1 MDLTDALRWVV
12 AHTVVALVLAV
23 LLLVV
28 YRLTRPAIHRVV
40 PSVLRAQAS
49 HLPAGTLTDT
59 EVDKRAATL
68 EALLQQLLRAALL
81 AGLVA
86 VVLAAYD
93 LWSLLAG
100 IVLLVAAVMVSSQ
113 DVVLDYVMG
122 FLILVE
128 GPYFKGDWISVSGQ
142 TTGFEGEV
150 QEIGLRRTVL
160 RDNTGAANAI
170 SNGLIRASSNVTR
183 VFSIAIV
190 ELGVPRAADLEPVL
204 RVGAD
209 VVTALKQDPAWS
221 ERTPDDAPADVWVT
235 GLGLD
240 GPGIRIQLRVAP
252 GARMAVSSELRLR
265 FAIALSEAGI
275 ATTRWEAPT
284 PVGLTSEWPAV
295 SGRSGSRP

>member
-1 MDLTDALRWVV
+1 MDLTDAIRWVV

-23 LLLVV
+23 FLLIG
-28 YRLTRPAIHRVV
+28 YRLAVPAIRRVV
-40 PSVLRAQAS
+40 PGLLRAQAA

-59 EVDKRAATL
+59 EISKRVATI
-68 EALLQQLLRAALL
+68 EALLLQLLRAGLL

-86 VVLAAYD
+86 VVLAAFD

-100 IVLLVAAVMVSSQ
+100 IVLLVAAVMVASQ

-150 QEIGLRRTVL
+150 QEIGLRRTML
-160 RDNTGAANAI
+160 RDTTGAMNAV

-183 VFSIAIV
+183 VFSIAVV

-204 RVGAD
+204 RVAGA
-209 VVTALKQDPAWS
+209 VATALKADPAWS
-221 ERTPDDAPADVWVT
+221 ERILADTPTDVWVT

-240 GPGIRIQLRVAP
+240 GPGIRIQQRVAP

-265 FAIALSEAGI
+265 LAVALSEAGI

-284 PVGLTSEWPAV
+284 PIELSGERPASAGAPV
-295 SGRSGSRP
+295 VPV

>member
-1 MDLTDALRWVV
+1 MDLTDAIRWGV
-12 AHTVVALVLAV
+12 AHTIVALILVVVLLVAYRLAV
-23 LLLVV
+23 
-28 YRLTRPAIHRVV
+28 PAIRRVV
-40 PSVLRAQAS
+40 PGLLKAQAA
-49 HLPAGTLTDT
+49 HLPAGTLTDA
-59 EVDKRAATL
+59 EVSKRVATI
-68 EALLQQLLRAALL
+68 EALLLQLLRAALL
-81 AGLVA
+81 LGLVA

-100 IVLLVAAVMVSSQ
+100 IVLLVAAVMVASQ

-150 QEIGLRRTVL
+150 QEIGLRRTML
-160 RDNTGAANAI
+160 RDTTGAMNAV

-190 ELGVPRAADLEPVL
+190 ELSVPRAADLEPVL
-204 RVGAD
+204 RVAAEVATELKAD
-209 VVTALKQDPAWS
+209 PQWT
-221 ERTPDDAPADVWVT
+221 ERLLVDAPTDVWVT

-240 GPGIRIQLRVAP
+240 GPGIRLQQRVAP
-252 GARMAVSSELRLR
+252 GARMAVSSELRRRL
-265 FAIALSEAGI
+265 AVALADAGI

-284 PVGLTSEWPAV
+284 PVTVAGEPGA
-295 SGRSGSRP
+295 GAA

>member
-12 AHTVVALVLAV
+12 AHTVLALVLVVV
-23 LLLVV
+23 LLIA
-28 YRLTRPAIHRVV
+28 YRLAVPAIHRVV
-40 PSVLRAQAS
+40 PGVLRAQAS
-49 HLPAGTLTDT
+49 HLPAGMLTDA
-59 EVDKRAATL
+59 EVSKRVATI
-68 EALLQQLLRAALL
+68 EGLLLQLLRAALL

-86 VVLAAYD
+86 VMLAAYD

-100 IVLLVAAVMVSSQ
+100 IVLLVAAVMVASQ

-160 RDNTGAANAI
+160 RDNTGAVNAV

-183 VFSIAIV
+183 VFSMAVV
-190 ELGVPRAADLEPVL
+190 ELAIPRAVDLEPVL
-204 RVGAD
+204 RAGAD

-221 ERTPDDAPADVWVT
+221 ARIEVDTPTDVWVT
-235 GLGLD
+235 GLGVE
-240 GPGIRIQLRVAP
+240 GPGIRIQQRVAP
-252 GARMAVSSELRLR
+252 GARMAVASEMRRRL
-265 FAIALSEAGI
+265 AVALQEAGI

-284 PVGLTSEWPAV
+284 PVAL
-295 SGRSGSRP
+295 SGERRSG